1 MVLVFLTTNFLIY
14 RMTCDKNHK
23 SAGILAMNV
32 RIAQGASQM
41 NESLPTLAP
50 SNRTVQ
56 ALTLA
61 ILGMVLILPIAPI
74 VASII
79 AGVALL
85 AMILAWVYT
94 APLRWPSVIVMVSCI
109 PLLIWPTLLICSISI
124 VISTSYLFIVS
135 VMPDS
140 AAQRLGGKRE
150 QARSRYLVLLYAT
163 IIALVLVTVMG
174 DIGAITCTA
183 LPLCGDNG
191 ILAQLQNS
199 HRIFSVVA
207 ALFVLIAIVQTLR
220 TFATGAVRRISIVV
234 GVTLIVQ
241 IVIGLIV
248 TQGVVQSI
256 VHVSIS
262 MLSIIS
268 ATMLACVAQRSS
280 WPISAVPEV
289 PTKPA
294 EADEFVGPYT
304 WREKIKDYV
313 SLTKPGVI
321 SLLILTT
328 ITSMYITPAG
338 MPSLALV
345 LWTAV
350 GGWLMAAASHA
361 FNCYLDRDI
370 DVLMGRTGRRPIP
383 SGRIPGWHAIV
394 LGVVLMLVS
403 AVILVVYANWLA
415 AALAFAGLVYYVFI
429 YTMWLKRSTFNNIVI
444 GGGAGAFPP
453 LVGWAAMTGSLTLPS
468 LFLFA
473 IIFYWTP
480 PHFWALAIIRSKDYA
495 RAGVP
500 MLPVIAGDVETR
512 WQIVLYTILMFI
524 VTIMPTPL
532 QMLGMAYLVMAIGLG
547 VIFAYYALRLNREGT
562 TASAWGLYRYSLLY
576 LALLF
581 GAMVIDRLYFA

>member
-1 MVLVFLTTNFLIY
+1 
-14 RMTCDKNHK
+14 
-23 SAGILAMNV
+23 
-32 RIAQGASQM
+32 M

-50 SNRTVQ
+50 TNRTVQ
-56 ALTLA
+56 VLMIVLLGLVLA
-61 ILGMVLILPIAPI
+61 IPAIPFA
-74 VASII
+74 ASII
-79 AGVALL
+79 VGVALL

-94 APLRWPSVIVMVSCI
+94 APLRWPSVIVMLSCI
-109 PLLIWPTLLICSISI
+109 PVLVWPTLQMSSIL
-124 VISTSYLFIVS
+124 VAISASHLLIVS
-135 VMPDS
+135 IMPD
-140 AAQRLGGKRE
+140 AQLQRLGGKRE
-150 QARSRYLVLLYAT
+150 QARVRYLVLLVAT
-163 IIALVLVTVMG
+163 LLALVLVALMG
-174 DIGAITCTA
+174 NIGAIQCLA
-183 LPLCGDNG
+183 LPFCGENG

-207 ALFVLIAIVQTLR
+207 GLFVLIAITQTLR
-220 TFATGAVRRISIVV
+220 TFTDVATPRRLSIVV
-234 GVTLIVQ
+234 GFTFLVQ
-241 IVIGLIV
+241 IIVGLIL
-248 TQGVVQSI
+248 THGVVQSI
-256 VHVSIS
+256 VHASLS
-262 MLSIIS
+262 MLNIICAS
-268 ATMLACVAQRSS
+268 MLASVAHRSV
-280 WPISAVPEV
+280 WPITATTESTAKSAEG
-289 PTKPA
+289 
-294 EADEFVGPYT
+294 DDFVGPYT
-304 WREKIKDYV
+304 WREIIKDYV

-383 SGRIPGWHAIV
+383 SGRIPGWHAVV

-403 AVILVVYANWLA
+403 AIILVVYANWLA

-429 YTMWLKRSTFNNIVI
+429 YTMWLKRSSFNNIVI

-500 MLPVIAGDVETR
+500 MLPVVAGEAETR

-532 QMLGMAYLVMAIGLG
+532 QMLGTAYLVMAVGLG
-547 VIFAYYALRLNREGT
+547 AIFTYYALRLNREGT
-562 TASAWGLYRYSLLY
+562 IGSAWGLYRYSLLY

>member
-1 MVLVFLTTNFLIY
+1 
-14 RMTCDKNHK
+14 
-23 SAGILAMNV
+23 MNV
-32 RIAQGASQM
+32 RTAQGASQM
-41 NESLPTLAP
+41 NESIPTLAP

-56 ALTLA
+56 VLTIT
-61 ILGMVLILPIAPI
+61 ILGLVLMLPIIPFAT
-74 VASII
+74 SII

-94 APLRWPSVIVMVSCI
+94 APLRWPSVIVMVNCI
-109 PLLIWPTLLICSISI
+109 PLLIWPTLLISSI
-124 VISTSYLFIVS
+124 VVAISASHLFVVS
-135 VMPDS
+135 IMT
-140 AAQRLGGKRE
+140 AAQIHRLGGKRE
-150 QARSRYLVLLYAT
+150 QARARYLVLLYAT
-163 IIALVLVTVMG
+163 IVALVLVAVMG
-174 DIGAITCTA
+174 DIGAINCTA
-183 LPLCGDNG
+183 LPFCGDNG

-207 ALFVLIAIVQTLR
+207 GLLVLIAITQTLR
-220 TFATGAVRRISIVV
+220 IFTDAVAPRRISMLVGLTLVVQIVV
-234 GVTLIVQ
+234 GLVL
-241 IVIGLIV
+241 

-256 VHVSIS
+256 VHTSIS
-262 MLSIIS
+262 LLSIITASLLASVAYRS
-268 ATMLACVAQRSS
+268 A
-280 WPISAVPEV
+280 WPISAIPEA
-289 PTKPA
+289 PAKPA

-383 SGRIPGWHAIV
+383 SGRIPGWHAVV
-394 LGVVLMLVS
+394 LGVVLMLIS

-429 YTMWLKRSTFNNIVI
+429 YTMWLKRSSFNNIVI

-500 MLPVIAGDVETR
+500 MLPVVAGDAETR

-532 QMLGMAYLVMAIGLG
+532 QMLGPAYLVMAVGLG
-547 VIFAYYALRLNREGT
+547 AIFTYYALRLNREGT
-562 TASAWGLYRYSLLY
+562 IASAWGLYRYSLLY

-581 GAMVIDRLYFA
+581 GAMVIDRIYFA

>member
-1 MVLVFLTTNFLIY
+1 
-14 RMTCDKNHK
+14 
-23 SAGILAMNV
+23 
-32 RIAQGASQM
+32 M

-50 SNRTVQ
+50 TNRTVQ
-56 ALTLA
+56 VLMIVLLGLVLA
-61 ILGMVLILPIAPI
+61 IPAIPFA
-74 VASII
+74 ASII
-79 AGVALL
+79 VGVALL

-94 APLRWPSVIVMVSCI
+94 APLRWPSVIVMLSCI
-109 PLLIWPTLLICSISI
+109 PVLVWPTLQMSSIL
-124 VISTSYLFIVS
+124 VAISASHLLIVS
-135 VMPDS
+135 IMPD
-140 AAQRLGGKRE
+140 AQLQRLGGKRE
-150 QARSRYLVLLYAT
+150 QARVRYLVLLVAT
-163 IIALVLVTVMG
+163 LLALVLVALMG
-174 DIGAITCTA
+174 NIGAIQCLA
-183 LPLCGDNG
+183 LPFCGENG

-207 ALFVLIAIVQTLR
+207 GLFVLIAITQTLR
-220 TFATGAVRRISIVV
+220 TFTDVATPRRLSIVV
-234 GVTLIVQ
+234 GFTFLVQ
-241 IVIGLIV
+241 IIGGLIF
-248 TQGVVQSI
+248 THGVVQSI
-256 VHVSIS
+256 VHASLS
-262 MLSIIS
+262 MLNIICAS
-268 ATMLACVAQRSS
+268 MLASVAHRSV
-280 WPISAVPEV
+280 WPITATTESTAKSAEG
-289 PTKPA
+289 
-294 EADEFVGPYT
+294 DDFVGPYT
-304 WREKIKDYV
+304 WREIIKDYV

-383 SGRIPGWHAIV
+383 SGRIPGWHAVV

-403 AVILVVYANWLA
+403 AIILVVYANWLA

-429 YTMWLKRSTFNNIVI
+429 YTMWLKRSSFNNIVI

-500 MLPVIAGDVETR
+500 MLPVVAGDAETR

-532 QMLGMAYLVMAIGLG
+532 QMLGTAYLVMAVGLG
-547 VIFAYYALRLNREGT
+547 AIFTYYALRLNREGT
-562 TASAWGLYRYSLLY
+562 IGSAWGLYRYSLLY

>member
-1 MVLVFLTTNFLIY
+1 
-14 RMTCDKNHK
+14 
-23 SAGILAMNV
+23 
-32 RIAQGASQM
+32 M

-50 SNRTVQ
+50 TNRTVQ
-56 ALTLA
+56 VLMIVLLGLVLA
-61 ILGMVLILPIAPI
+61 IPAIPFA
-74 VASII
+74 ASII
-79 AGVALL
+79 VGVALL

-94 APLRWPSVIVMVSCI
+94 APLRWPSVIVMLSCI
-109 PLLIWPTLLICSISI
+109 PVLVWPTLQMSSIL
-124 VISTSYLFIVS
+124 VAISASHLLIVS
-135 VMPDS
+135 IMPD
-140 AAQRLGGKRE
+140 AQLQRLGGKRE
-150 QARSRYLVLLYAT
+150 QARVRYLVLLVAT
-163 IIALVLVTVMG
+163 LLALVLVALMGNIG
-174 DIGAITCTA
+174 DIQCLA
-183 LPLCGDNG
+183 LPFCGENG

-207 ALFVLIAIVQTLR
+207 GLFVLIAITQTLR
-220 TFATGAVRRISIVV
+220 TFTDVATPRRLSIVV
-234 GVTLIVQ
+234 GFTFLVQ
-241 IVIGLIV
+241 IIVGLIL
-248 TQGVVQSI
+248 THGVVQSI
-256 VHVSIS
+256 VHASLS
-262 MLSIIS
+262 MLNIICAS
-268 ATMLACVAQRSS
+268 MLASVAHRSV
-280 WPISAVPEV
+280 WPITATTESTAKSAEG
-289 PTKPA
+289 
-294 EADEFVGPYT
+294 DDFVGPYT
-304 WREKIKDYV
+304 WREIIKDYV

-383 SGRIPGWHAIV
+383 SGRIPGWHAVV

-403 AVILVVYANWLA
+403 AIILVVYANWLA

-429 YTMWLKRSTFNNIVI
+429 YTMWLKRSSFNNIVI

-500 MLPVIAGDVETR
+500 MLPVVAGDAETR

-532 QMLGMAYLVMAIGLG
+532 QMLGTAYLVMAVGLG
-547 VIFAYYALRLNREGT
+547 AIFTYYALRLNRESTIG
-562 TASAWGLYRYSLLY
+562 SAWGLYRYSLLY

>member
-1 MVLVFLTTNFLIY
+1 
-14 RMTCDKNHK
+14 
-23 SAGILAMNV
+23 
-32 RIAQGASQM
+32 M

-50 SNRTVQ
+50 TNRTVQ
-56 ALTLA
+56 VLMIVLLGLVLA
-61 ILGMVLILPIAPI
+61 IPAIPFAT
-74 VASII
+74 SII
-79 AGVALL
+79 VSVALL

-94 APLRWPSVIVMVSCI
+94 APLRWPSVIVMLSCV
-109 PLLIWPTLLICSISI
+109 PVFVWPTLQMSSIL
-124 VISTSYLFIVS
+124 VAISASHVLIVS
-135 VMPDS
+135 IMPD
-140 AAQRLGGKRE
+140 AQLQRLGGKRE
-150 QARSRYLVLLYAT
+150 QARVRYLVLLVAT
-163 IIALVLVTVMG
+163 LLALVLVALMG
-174 DIGAITCTA
+174 NIGAIQCLA
-183 LPLCGDNG
+183 LPFCGENG
-191 ILAQLQNS
+191 ILDQLQNS

-207 ALFVLIAIVQTLR
+207 GLFVLIAITQTLR
-220 TFATGAVRRISIVV
+220 TFPDGATPRRLSIVV
-234 GVTLIVQ
+234 GFTFLVQ
-241 IVIGLIV
+241 IIVGLIL
-248 TQGVVQSI
+248 THGVVQSI
-256 VHVSIS
+256 VHASLS
-262 MLSIIS
+262 MLNIICAS
-268 ATMLACVAQRSS
+268 MLASVAHRSV
-280 WPISAVPEV
+280 WPISATTES
-289 PTKPA
+289 TAKSA
-294 EADEFVGPYT
+294 EGDDFGGPYT
-304 WREKIKDYV
+304 WREIIKDYV

-383 SGRIPGWHAIV
+383 SGRIPGWHAVV

-403 AVILVVYANWLA
+403 AIILVVYANWLA

-429 YTMWLKRSTFNNIVI
+429 YTMWLKRSSFNNIVI

-500 MLPVIAGDVETR
+500 MLPVVAGDAETR

-532 QMLGMAYLVMAIGLG
+532 QMLGTAYLVMAVGLG
-547 VIFAYYALRLNREGT
+547 AIFTYYALRLNREGT

>member
-1 MVLVFLTTNFLIY
+1 
-14 RMTCDKNHK
+14 
-23 SAGILAMNV
+23 
-32 RIAQGASQM
+32 M

-56 ALTLA
+56 VLTIS
-61 ILGMVLILPIAPI
+61 ILGMVLLLPIIPFAT
-74 VASII
+74 SII
-79 AGVALL
+79 AGIALL

-94 APLRWPSVIVMVSCI
+94 APLRWPSVVMMVSCI
-109 PLLIWPTLLICSISI
+109 PLLIWPTPLICSIAI
-124 VISTSYLFIVS
+124 AISASYVCIVS
-135 VMPDS
+135 IMPNPDT
-140 AAQRLGGKRE
+140 QRLGGKRA

-163 IIALVLVTVMG
+163 IIALVLVAVLGT
-174 DIGAITCTA
+174 IGATSCTA
-183 LPLCGDNG
+183 LPFCGENG
-191 ILAQLQNS
+191 IIAQLQNS

-207 ALFVLIAIVQTLR
+207 GLFALIAITQTLR
-220 TFATGAVRRISIVV
+220 TFTAKTIRTISIGVGLTLVVQIVV
-234 GVTLIVQ
+234 GLVL
-241 IVIGLIV
+241 
-248 TQGVVQSI
+248 TQAVVQHI
-256 VHVSIS
+256 VHASIS
-262 MLSIIS
+262 LLSIIS
-268 ATMLACVAQRSS
+268 ASLLASVAQRSA
-280 WPISAVPEV
+280 WPNSTTPEV
-289 PTKPA
+289 APQPA
-294 EADEFVGPYT
+294 EPDDFVGPYT

-338 MPSLALV
+338 MPSLSLV
-345 LWTAV
+345 IWTAV

-383 SGRIPGWHAIV
+383 SGRIPGWHAVV
-394 LGVVLMLVS
+394 LGVVLMLIS

-500 MLPVIAGDVETR
+500 MLPVIAGDAETR

-532 QMLGMAYLVMAIGLG
+532 QMLGPAYLVMAIGLG
-547 VIFAYYALRLNREGT
+547 AIFTYYALRLHREGSI
-562 TASAWGLYRYSLLY
+562 ASAWGLYRYSLLY

>member
-1 MVLVFLTTNFLIY
+1 
-14 RMTCDKNHK
+14 
-23 SAGILAMNV
+23 
-32 RIAQGASQM
+32 M

-50 SNRTVQ
+50 TNRTVQ
-56 ALTLA
+56 VLMIVLLGLVLA
-61 ILGMVLILPIAPI
+61 IPGIPFA
-74 VASII
+74 ASII
-79 AGVALL
+79 VGVALL

-94 APLRWPSVIVMVSCI
+94 APLRWPSVIVMLSCI
-109 PLLIWPTLLICSISI
+109 PVLVWPTLQMSSIL
-124 VISTSYLFIVS
+124 VAISASHLLIVS
-135 VMPDS
+135 IMPD
-140 AAQRLGGKRE
+140 AQLQRLGGKRE
-150 QARSRYLVLLYAT
+150 QARVRYLVLLVAT
-163 IIALVLVTVMG
+163 LLALVLVALMG
-174 DIGAITCTA
+174 NIGAIQCLA
-183 LPLCGDNG
+183 LPFCGENG

-207 ALFVLIAIVQTLR
+207 GLFVLIAITQTLR
-220 TFATGAVRRISIVV
+220 TFTDVATPRRLSIVV
-234 GVTLIVQ
+234 GFTFLVQ
-241 IVIGLIV
+241 IIVGLIL
-248 TQGVVQSI
+248 THGVVQSI
-256 VHVSIS
+256 VHASLS
-262 MLSIIS
+262 MLNIICAS
-268 ATMLACVAQRSS
+268 MLASVAHRSV
-280 WPISAVPEV
+280 WPITATTESTAKSAEG
-289 PTKPA
+289 
-294 EADEFVGPYT
+294 DDFVGPYT
-304 WREKIKDYV
+304 WREIIKDYV

-383 SGRIPGWHAIV
+383 SGRIPGWHAVV

-403 AVILVVYANWLA
+403 AIILVVYANWLA

-429 YTMWLKRSTFNNIVI
+429 YTMWLKRSSFNNIVI

-500 MLPVIAGDVETR
+500 MLPVVAGEAETR

-532 QMLGMAYLVMAIGLG
+532 QMLGTAYLVMAVGLG
-547 VIFAYYALRLNREGT
+547 AIFTYYALRLNREGT
-562 TASAWGLYRYSLLY
+562 IGSAWGLYRYSLLY